1 MKLIVG
7 FAIVKLFSARLL
19 DVASVVG
26 TGDTTVVAELT
37 ATVLSI
43 FVIVVIAR
51 SFAAVIPGVFPA
63 GVLADVSVLDCEIT
77 LFAIIVSVTGLE
89 IVVFA
94 LSKIAGTTVVNE
106 SMLTVLKVA
115 LGTDV
120 LAGVI
125 LTTSLL
131 AAANM
136 SVLVSATIVAEL
148 GIFVVVGTSVFVAKG
163 TWTVLVDTVPVS
175 VVATV
180 VMLAPVDTL
189 TLSLGTL
196 VLVPVSSVTDEEV
209 CGP

>member
-19 DVASVVG
+19 DVASVG

-43 FVIVVIAR
+43 FVIVVIAK
-51 SFAAVIPGVFPA
+51 SFAAVIPGVFSA
-63 GVLADVSVLDCEIT
+63 GVLAEVSVLDCEIT

-115 LGTDV
+115 LGTYV

-125 LTTSLL
+125 LTTSL

-136 SVLVSATIVAEL
+136 SVLASIVAEL

-175 VVATV
+175 VAATV
-180 VMLAPVDTL
+180 VILAPVDT
-189 TLSLGTL
+189 
-196 VLVPVSSVTDEEV
+196 
-209 CGP
+209 